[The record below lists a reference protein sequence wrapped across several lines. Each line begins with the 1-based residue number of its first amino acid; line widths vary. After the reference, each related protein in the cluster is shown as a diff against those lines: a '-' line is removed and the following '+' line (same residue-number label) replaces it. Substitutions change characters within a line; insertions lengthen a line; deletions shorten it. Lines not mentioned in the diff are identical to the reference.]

1 MDPLPQA
8 AAEPLHA
15 TAYQREDR
23 SPRAPRALPVAAIG
37 NAPAAGSMPPTRL
50 DLSTAWAVPWEG
62 AGSNAAARAT
72 SDVGE
77 WRVKSTGDSAV
88 SAMEV
93 TMAKLFRLT
102 GLAVPQTELADA
114 IACLPGDA
122 WTIASRLEPRFQ
134 DLGAFLASA
143 QAEQLIAGD
152 DGARRQAY
160 LQLRTL
166 HAVAVTGCEGVLER
180 AGVEEFWQLRA
191 PAQVQEHAMFDRQRF
206 DTLEAMNRMLPPA
219 LRADQVRHFVVS
231 RWLGN
236 WDHLNYRMENFGY
249 TERDGQP
256 VGMTVDMGACG
267 PLGFRNLRSGVMMPK
282 HASADVALVQRPASL
297 FLIPDAYSANA
308 ADFDAMAADPGL
320 LQDTLR
326 WPYGFQSD
334 SVAAMLRPPVAPEP
348 ETADAL
354 AEMGYRLALLPAP
367 AIAALVS
374 RNWLTPAD
382 ARPGQWPT
390 AADLAGLLCGRR
402 DHLLRRYDPVQ
413 LRDWISADADRA
425 DRVRQQ
431 VRDALADVLGADAD
445 IEAFEEHI
453 MQAHRAC
460 ARGVM
465 PGAPQAING
474 VTRELRSLQQLHGCC
489 HRLQA
494 ALAGQNAAQIAAVAE
509 ELISPEM
516 FGQMLANLEL
526 GPGTQTRSRAAFA
539 ANALWMILVTRLVQD
554 GRVSA
559 ARVADCLLE
568 PVNGSAYPPNIG
580 AHASQHPGLGTAFL
594 TLLETLMSASTHLS
608 PAQLRERLLA
618 SKIVGFPNFYSALA
632 ASGAPLE
639 WDERLRQAD
648 LLPTTSEYVRL
659 RSLWSLTMM
668 KINQASK
675 RSNEPIRLT
684 AAQQSLAVSPLGV
697 LLEHIDDLC
706 GPRRVAEMEL
716 PLLREKVYATMALT
730 TGEEDQAIKD
740 MVAQAVSDAW
750 KTALSKHGLSLTIP
764 VPARLLGEQQEV
776 ALRDYR
782 QTMSD
787 LRRADAEA
795 LIVQGETHYLQAV
808 LDTPQMSKTDRLE
821 HLRQQAAEV
830 SQTIRSTVRDYAGR
844 DAGCDHGTA
853 LGSSARGQVTA
864 AVTHAARQA
873 AATMQSDAQ
882 AQARARAA
890 EQASQQARQSAQSH
904 AVEQARKA
912 APSTAAAAV
921 AVLAQAAA
929 AKAAQKHA
937 ADKAAHQ
944 AASRAARDAA
954 IHNSQFENEVATR
967 MALLRA
973 PAVQGGASASRQTTA
988 QIAQRLTALRD
999 DRLNAPLEARLQALR
1014 DAPAAAGASAAPTRS
1029 ALRAK
1034 K

>member
-8 AAEPLHA
+8 AAQPLHA
-15 TAYQREDR
+15 RAPLLEDIP
-23 SPRAPRALPVAAIG
+23 PRAARVLPVAAIG
-37 NAPAAGSMPPTRL
+37 NAPAADPIPPSRL
-50 DLSTAWAVPWEG
+50 DLSDAWAVPWDG
-62 AGSNAAARAT
+62 AGSNMAVRAT
-72 SDVGE
+72 NDAGE
-77 WRVKSTGDSAV
+77 WRVKSTGDSGV

-102 GLAVPQTELADA
+102 GLAVPQMALADA
-114 IACLPGDA
+114 IDFLPGDA
-122 WTIASRLEPRFQ
+122 WMIASRLEPRFQ

-143 QAEQLIAGD
+143 QAEQLIARHD
-152 DGARRQAY
+152 DARRQEY

-166 HAVAVTGCEGVLER
+166 HDTALTGCSNVLER
-180 AGVEEFWQLRA
+180 AGVEQFWQLRA

-206 DTLEAMNRMLPPA
+206 DALEAMNRMLPPA
-219 LRADQVRHFVVS
+219 LRADQVRHFVAS
-231 RWLGN
+231 RWLDN

-256 VGMTVDMGACG
+256 VGMTVDMGSCG
-267 PLGFRNLRSGVMMPK
+267 PLGFRNLRSGAMMPK

-297 FLIPDAYSANA
+297 FPIPDTYSANA
-308 ADFDAMAADPGL
+308 PDFDAMAADPGL

-334 SVAAMLRPPVAPEP
+334 SVAEMIRPPVAPEP

-354 AEMGYRLALLPAP
+354 AEMGYRLSLLPAS
-367 AIAALVS
+367 AITALVTG
-374 RNWLTPAD
+374 NWQVPAD
-382 ARPGQWPT
+382 ARPEQWPR
-390 AADLAGLLCGRR
+390 AAELAGQLCERR
-402 DHLLRRYDPVQ
+402 DHLLRRYDPAQ

-431 VRDALADVLGADAD
+431 VLDALAEVLGADVD
-445 IEAFEEHI
+445 IDTHRGHI

-465 PGAPQAING
+465 PSGSQAING
-474 VTRELRSLQQLHGCC
+474 TTWEVRSLQQLHDCC
-489 HRLQA
+489 QRLQA
-494 ALAGQNAAQIAAVAE
+494 ALAGRDDTRIAAIAE
-509 ELISPEM
+509 ELVSPAM
-516 FGQMLANLEL
+516 FSQMLASLEL
-526 GPGTQTRSRAAFA
+526 GPGAQTRNRAAFA
-539 ANALWMILVTRLVQD
+539 ANSLWMMLVTRLLQD
-554 GRVSA
+554 GRLSP
-559 ARVADCLLE
+559 ARVADRLLG
-568 PVNGSAYPPNIG
+568 PVEGSAYPPNIG
-580 AHASQHPGLGTAFL
+580 AHAKDHPDMGMGFL
-594 TLLETLMSASTHLS
+594 ALLETLMRASAELT

-684 AAQQSLAVSPLGV
+684 AEQQSLAVSPLGA
-697 LLEHIDDLC
+697 LLEYIDSLY
-706 GPRRVAEMEL
+706 GPQRIAEMEL

-730 TGEEDQAIKD
+730 TGEEDTAID
-740 MVAQAVSDAW
+740 DSVAQAVSDAW
-750 KTALSKHGLSLTIP
+750 KTALSAHRLSSSIP
-764 VPARLLGEQQEV
+764 VPATLLREQQQA

-782 QTMSD
+782 KTMRG

-795 LIVQGETHYLQAV
+795 LIVQGERQYLQTV
-808 LDTPQMSKTDRLE
+808 LDNPQMSMSDRRE
-821 HLRQQAAEV
+821 RLRQQAGEV
-830 SQTIRSTVRDYAGR
+830 TQAIRDMVRDCAGL
-844 DAGCDHGTA
+844 DAGGDHGTA
-853 LGSSARGQVTA
+853 LDSSTHGHVTA
-864 AVTHAARQA
+864 AVTRAARQV
-873 AATMQSDAQ
+873 AATVQSDAQ
-882 AQARARAA
+882 AQAQARAA
-890 EQASQQARQSAQSH
+890 VQASLQARQSAQSH
-904 AVEQARKA
+904 AAEQVRKA
-912 APSTAAAAV
+912 VPSTAAAAAAMHV
-921 AVLAQAAA
+921 QAAA

-954 IHNSQFENEVATR
+954 INNSQFQHEVTTR
-967 MALLRA
+967 LALLRA
-973 PAVQGGASASRQTTA
+973 PEVQGGASASRQTTA
-988 QIAQRLTALRD
+988 QIAQRLTALQD
-999 DRLNAPLEARLQALR
+999 DRLEARLRALR
-1014 DAPAAAGASAAPTRS
+1014 DPPAAAGASAGRTRI
-1029 ALRAK
+1029 ALREK